1 MALTESAFRLA
12 GPVTVS
18 SATEW
23 SEFSFVLP
31 EGVRY
36 VMVRCTSDSQFGL
49 MIDDLSF
56 SAAPAP
62 TEFWGYNVYCN
73 GECIVREYPTTSYT
87 PSIPGRYTVAAQY
100 AEGES
105 RQSNAVD
112 VVIEGIANPTS
123 PVAPA
128 APRYDLLGRRL
139 SHATPGIVVIS
150 SRKQK

>member
-1 MALTESAFRLA
+1 MALTESAFRIA

-73 GECIVREYPTTSYT
+73 GECIVREHPTTSYT
-87 PSIPGRYTVAAQY
+87 PSAPGRYTVAAQY

-112 VVIEGIANPTS
+112 VVIEGIANPAS

-139 SHATPGIVVIS
+139 SHTIPGIVVIS